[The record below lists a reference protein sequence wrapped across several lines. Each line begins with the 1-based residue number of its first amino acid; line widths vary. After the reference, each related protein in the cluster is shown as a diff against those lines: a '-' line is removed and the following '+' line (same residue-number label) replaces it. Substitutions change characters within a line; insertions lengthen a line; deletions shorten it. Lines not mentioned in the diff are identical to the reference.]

1 MSTLY
6 AKVLR
11 DTDVEANF
19 IGNKLEIR
27 QFGFASDTKA
37 LVVRDERGG
46 YHFIRQYN
54 DETVRGI
61 IDALAG
67 NLAAHVQNLEIHI
80 SDEERQAWNGKQ
92 DALVAGENIQIG
104 TDGRTISAT
113 DTVYDDTDLQ
123 NRIEE
128 EAVARGEAD
137 AELQA
142 QIDTLLGAII
152 FIGRINLPNSAVTQS
167 ALTARAQE
175 LGRYPL
181 VKGYCLIDNDSDD
194 WVWDGESEWI
204 DVGYYQVAQATN
216 TSLGV
221 VKGSSENLK
230 IGVDGSGEM
239 AVNGLQEALANSDN
253 GIQPRVR
260 LDRAADWNTHT
271 TSGFYLKQ
279 ASANAS
285 DVANSP
291 PYYTAGTGD
300 WTLFVIGGTDGG
312 ATGNNAP
319 AAPGGCIQLARYA
332 SNSTVILYYRSYGV
346 AGSSNSAGWSAW
358 TSLSFWGGFNS
369 GTSTALQDPN
379 QTLTAGQYSNNWTGV
394 NTPTGTAIRGSLLV
408 LASDVEQIAA
418 NRQQVFFEQGGTNRA
433 WYRTTATGT
442 WKEIGAAVGDVSWN
456 DILNKP
462 NIPVGANLTEQ
473 AAVFG
478 QSARSGSA
486 DTWARSDHYHA
497 LPSAPTV
504 PIGANIDASPLNSTV
519 AHGSAQTWARSDHR
533 HAIPAIP
540 DAQVNSDWSSN
551 SGVSQ
556 ILNKPTIPIGA
567 NIDTAA
573 LNTTVTQGTSTNF
586 ARADHRHAIPTIP
599 PAQIQSDWN
608 SNSGVSQ
615 ILNKPSIPAAHSG
628 QSLNFRVGSSTNQL
642 SFDTNDSTTKSFRL
656 NAGSNVT
663 LTVGGDS
670 TNREVTIASTA
681 GGGGSSVADLS
692 GQGTPTFGQSAANGT
707 ASTAARSDHVHAL
720 PASPSIPT
728 GANLSSQASAF
739 GQSAQNGSATTWAR
753 SDHYHALP
761 TAPTVPTGADL
772 SSQASAFGQSARNG
786 SAATWSRSDHY
797 HALPAAPTLSS
808 LGGEASISVGTTD
821 QFLRGDKS
829 WQAFNS
835 ILPVYGTSSTSAST
849 TAKTSTIT
857 GFIRRTGSIVGI
869 SFTNANTASAP
880 TLNVTSTGA
889 ADIKYNGS
897 APTSGMLAATVLHIF
912 QFDGTNWQLLNPVV
926 TSSGNSI
933 PSPTSANQVLK
944 SVSVAGS
951 VYTYNWGPLEVG
963 GSTTGILPI
972 ANGGTGNTTAAGA
985 LANLG
990 GIGDRI
996 TTYATSSKDFDT
1008 ITTSGVY
1015 SVYGSSS
1022 SSNHTP
1028 STSVTGN
1035 NAWNLLVI
1043 ASGNNGVIQI
1053 ASPAATSG
1061 GTVYYRVGGG
1071 SSSTSFP
1078 TTWQTLSSGGG
1089 GSGISEPTND
1099 SLTYGRRVTSGSGA
1113 WRRAVDLAGDTMTGI
1128 LNIERS
1134 ASSPSDANS
1143 YLRIRTNS
1151 GSIDG
1156 MRMGAATS
1164 GVNTCGGWIQGFY
1177 GNGTTGGININPLG
1191 GYTHIGGGMKTE
1203 GNFSVGT
1210 RAHIDTNG
1218 SVYVQ
1223 GINGTA
1229 PENKSSRLAWDTI
1242 NLNTKYDGT
1251 WDNPGNGSWRF
1262 YWEGNNPATAKLYL
1276 QVFNGSSSSGSWV
1289 TRVTF
1294 NGTGTAIT

>member
-37 LVVRDERGG
+37 LVVRDEHGE

-80 SDEERQAWNGKQ
+80 SDEERQTWNGKQ

-104 TDGRTISAT
+104 TDGKTISAT

-128 EAVARGEAD
+128 EAATRGEAD

-152 FIGRINLPNSAVTQS
+152 FIGRINMPNSAITQS
-167 ALTARAQE
+167 ALTAKAQE

-216 TSLGV
+216 NSLGV

-239 AVNGLQEALANSDN
+239 SVNGLQEALANSGS

-260 LDRAADWNTHT
+260 LDRTDDWNTHT
-271 TSGFYLKQ
+271 MSGFYLKQ

-312 ATGNNAP
+312 ATGSNAP

-346 AGSSNSAGWSAW
+346 VGSSNSAGWSAW

-379 QTLTAGQYSNNWTGV
+379 QTLTAGQYSNNWTGA
-394 NTPTGTAIRGSLLV
+394 NTPTGSAIRGSLLV
-408 LASDVEQIAA
+408 LASDVEQIAS

-433 WYRTTATGT
+433 WYRTTANGT
-442 WKEIGAAVGDVSWN
+442 WKEIGTAVGDVSWN
-456 DILNKP
+456 DLLDKP
-462 NIPVGANLTEQ
+462 AIPTGANLTGQ
-473 AAVFG
+473 SAVFG
-478 QSARSGSA
+478 QSAASGSA
-486 DTWARSDHYHA
+486 ETWARSDHYHA

-504 PIGANIDASPLNSTV
+504 P
-519 AHGSAQTWARSDHR
+519 
-533 HAIPAIP
+533 
-540 DAQVNSDWSSN
+540 
-551 SGVSQ
+551 
-556 ILNKPTIPIGA
+556 
-567 NIDTAA
+567 
-573 LNTTVTQGTSTNF
+573 
-586 ARADHRHAIPTIP
+586 
-599 PAQIQSDWN
+599 
-608 SNSGVSQ
+608 
-615 ILNKPSIPAAHSG
+615 
-628 QSLNFRVGSSTNQL
+628 
-642 SFDTNDSTTKSFRL
+642 
-656 NAGSNVT
+656 
-663 LTVGGDS
+663 
-670 TNREVTIASTA
+670 
-681 GGGGSSVADLS
+681 
-692 GQGTPTFGQSAANGT
+692 
-707 ASTAARSDHVHAL
+707 
-720 PASPSIPT
+720 T
-728 GANLSSQASAF
+728 GANLSSQAAAF
-739 GQSAQNGSATTWAR
+739 GQSAQNGSAATWAR

-761 TAPTVPTGADL
+761 ASPTVPTGADL
-772 SSQASAFGQSARNG
+772 SSQAAAFGQSARNG
-786 SAATWSRSDHY
+786 TSTSFARADHY

-808 LGGEASISVGTTD
+808 LGGEASISAGTTD
-821 QFLRGDKS
+821 QFWRGDKS
-829 WQAFNS
+829 WQGFKS
-835 ILPVYGTSSTSAST
+835 IVPVYGTSSNSAST

-857 GFIRRTGSIVGI
+857 GFVRRTGSIVGI

-880 TLNVTSTGA
+880 TLNVNSTGA
-889 ADIKYNGS
+889 ANIQYNGS
-897 APTSGMLAATVLHIF
+897 APASGMLAATTVHIF
-912 QFDGTNWQLLNPVV
+912 QFDGTSWQLLNPVV
-926 TSSGNSI
+926 TSGGSSI
-933 PSPTSANQVLK
+933 PTPNNSNLILRSIAVS
-944 SVSVAGS
+944 SVIG
-951 VYTYNWGPLEVG
+951 YNWDKLNLDLDVKN
-963 GSTTGILPI
+963 TLPI
-972 ANGGTGNTTAAGA
+972 ANGGTGNSTAAGA

-996 TTYATSSKDFDT
+996 TTYATSSTNFDN

-1022 SSNHTP
+1022 SSNHSP
-1028 STSVTGN
+1028 STSITGS

-1043 ASGNNGVIQI
+1043 GGNNGVIQI
-1053 ASPAATSG
+1053 ASPAGTSG

-1071 SSSTSFP
+1071 SSSTSFT
-1078 TTWQTLSSGGG
+1078 TTWQTLNSGGSGGG
-1089 GSGISEPTND
+1089 IPEPSD
-1099 SLTYGRRVTSGSGA
+1099 SLTYGRYNGG
-1113 WRRAVDLAGDTMTGI
+1113 WRRAVNLVGDTMTGI

-1134 ASSPSDANS
+1134 ASSPSDTNS

-1156 MRMGAATS
+1156 MRMGAANS
-1164 GVNTCGGWIQGFY
+1164 GVSTCGGWIQGFY
-1177 GNGTTGGININPLG
+1177 ANGTTGGININPLG
-1191 GYTHIGGGMKTE
+1191 GYTTIGGGL
-1203 GNFSVGT
+1203 GVGT
-1210 RAHIDTNG
+1210 FNSPSGITLSG
-1218 SVYVQ
+1218 VMYVNNPNSQ
-1223 GINGTA
+1223 ADSAMNTSAG
-1229 PENKSSRLAWDTI
+1229 SRLISYKGTYDTAI
-1242 NLNTKYDGT
+1242 VQQYNGLFFMPSKVDEDSSLGITGT
-1251 WDNPGNGSWRF
+1251 WRIYTSGSNLVFARYENGW
-1262 YWEGNNPATAKLYL
+1262 TAK
-1276 QVFNGSSSSGSWV
+1276 F
-1289 TRVTF
+1289 T
-1294 NGTGTAIT
+1294 I

>member
-27 QFGFASDTKA
+27 QFGFTSDTKA
-37 LVVRDERGG
+37 LVVRDEHGE
-46 YHFIRQYN
+46 YHFIRQY
-54 DETVRGI
+54 D
-61 IDALAG
+61 DALIMDVMAALNG
-67 NLAAHVQNLEIHI
+67 ELANHIENLEIHI

-142 QIDTLLGAII
+142 QIDTLFGAII
-152 FIGRINLPNSAVTQS
+152 FIGKINLPNTAVTQS
-167 ALTARAQE
+167 ALTARAHE

-216 TSLGV
+216 NSLGV

-239 AVNGLQEALANSDN
+239 SVNGLQEALANSGS
-253 GIQPRVR
+253 GIQPRAR
-260 LDRAADWNTHT
+260 LDRTADWNTHT

-312 ATGNNAP
+312 ATGSNAP

-379 QTLTAGQYSNNWTGV
+379 QTLTAGQYSNNWTGA
-394 NTPTGTAIRGSLLV
+394 NTPTGAAIRGSLLV

-418 NRQQVFFEQGGTNRA
+418 NRQQIFFEQGGTNRA

-442 WKEIGAAVGDVSWN
+442 WKEIGAAAGDVSWN
-456 DILNKP
+456 DLLDKP
-462 NIPVGANLTEQ
+462 AIPTGANLTGQ
-473 AAVFG
+473 ASTFG
-478 QSARSGSA
+478 QSAASGSA

-497 LPSAPTV
+497 LPSAPNV
-504 PIGANIDASPLNSTV
+504 PTGANIDATPLNTSV
-519 AHGSAQTWARSDHR
+519 AQGSAQTWARSDHR

-540 DAQVNSDWSSN
+540 PAQVSSDWEATG
-551 SGVSQ
+551 GVAQ
-556 ILNKPTIPIGA
+556 ILNKPTIPA
-567 NIDTAA
+567 
-573 LNTTVTQGTSTNF
+573 
-586 ARADHRHAIPTIP
+586 P
-599 PAQIQSDWN
+599 
-608 SNSGVSQ
+608 
-615 ILNKPSIPAAHSG
+615 HSG
-628 QSLNFRVGSSTNQL
+628 QSLKFRVGSSADQL
-642 SFDTNDSTTKSFRL
+642 SFDTNDSATKSLRF

-663 LTVGGDS
+663 LTVSGNS
-670 TNREVTIASTA
+670 TDRVVEIASTA
-681 GGGGSSVADLS
+681 GGGSSVADLS
-692 GQGTPTFGQSAANGT
+692 GQGTPAFGQSAVNGT

-720 PASPSIPT
+720 PASPSVPT
-728 GANLSSQASAF
+728 GANLSSQGTPAF
-739 GQSAQNGSATTWAR
+739 GQSAQNGSAATWAR

-761 TAPTVPTGADL
+761 ASPTVPSGADL

-786 SAATWSRSDHY
+786 TATTWSRSDHY

-808 LGGEASISVGTTD
+808 LGAEASISAGTTD
-821 QFLRGDKS
+821 QFWRGDKS
-829 WQAFNS
+829 WQGFNS
-835 ILPVYGTSSTSAST
+835 IVPVYGASSNSAST

-857 GFIRRTGSIVGI
+857 GFVRRTGSIVGI

-880 TLNVTSTGA
+880 TLNVNSTGA

-897 APTSGMLAATVLHIF
+897 APTSGMLAATTVHIF

-926 TSSGNSI
+926 ASNGSSI
-933 PSPTSANQVLK
+933 PTPPNSALVLR
-944 SVSVAGS
+944 STAISAVVSYGWDKLNLDLDVKN
-951 VYTYNWGPLEVG
+951 T
-963 GSTTGILPI
+963 LPI
-972 ANGGTGNTTAAGA
+972 ANGGTGNSTAAGA

-996 TTYATSSKDFDT
+996 TTYATSSTNFDN

-1015 SVYGSSS
+1015 TVYGSSS
-1022 SSNHTP
+1022 SSNHSP
-1028 STSVTGN
+1028 STSITGS

-1089 GSGISEPTND
+1089 GGIAEPTND
-1099 SLTYGRRVTSGSGA
+1099 SLTYGRRVTSGNGA

-1134 ASSPSDANS
+1134 VSSPSDANS

-1156 MRMGAATS
+1156 MRMGAASS
-1164 GVNTCGGWIQGFY
+1164 GVSTCGGWIQGFY

-1191 GYTHIGGGMKTE
+1191 GYTTIGGGLAVGTSNSPA
-1203 GNFSVGT
+1203 GITVNGAVYAQNPNGADPAAQTSVGGRLISFKGT
-1210 RAHIDTNG
+1210 SDPSIVQQYNG
-1218 SVYVQ
+1218 LFFMPNKVDETGGL
-1223 GINGTA
+1223 GIA
-1229 PENKSSRLAWDTI
+1229 
-1242 NLNTKYDGT
+1242 GT
-1251 WDNPGNGSWRF
+1251 WRVYTSGSNLLFAR
-1262 YWEGNNPATAKLYL
+1262 YE
-1276 QVFNGSSSSGSWV
+1276 SGSWV
-1289 TRVTF
+1289 TKLTV
-1294 NGTGTAIT
+1294 